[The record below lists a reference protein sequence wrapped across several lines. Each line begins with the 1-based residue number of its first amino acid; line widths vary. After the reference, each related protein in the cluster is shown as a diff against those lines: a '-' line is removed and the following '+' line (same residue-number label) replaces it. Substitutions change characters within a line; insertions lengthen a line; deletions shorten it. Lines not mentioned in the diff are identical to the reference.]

1 MTEFNNILRYL
12 VYSLVLKSARLAT
25 GQVP

>member
-1 MTEFNNILRYL
+1 MKMNILRYL

-25 GQVP
+25 EQVP